1 MWTGRECGTSA
12 SNAPIDT
19 TICVPSASARS
30 TTNRQ
35 NVRQRMDGSLPD
47 RRMRSRGARG
57 TRAAKISSS
66 GQSISRVRPST
77 IRTFGRVAW
86 KSKNSSGS
94 MRAKRSAFSAD
105 PTNCRAADAASP
117 ASFQPLNAHTSAG
130 ARSPSGRVSHSRGG
144 IRSNVEDDPVRPSIA
159 TLQPG
164 HAVEGVFACSRK
176 DRLVARTGSP
186 YLAVE
191 LRDRTGTI
199 AARAFRDADVLA
211 GRFDRGDLVSV
222 RGRVERFRDEL
233 QIELQ
238 DIARAPA
245 SEEADPPRSCPSP
258 TATSTS
264 STASSS
270 TSPARSTTRSTRR
283 CSRGCSATPRCAP
296 SGAARRARA
305 TATTPTS
312 AACSSTPSPWRS
324 SPRRRACCTCGSTA
338 TCSSAPRWS
347 TTWARPASSP
357 TARRSARRTR
367 GGCSGHVELGLEL
380 LRERAAA
387 SPSSTASASWRSR
400 TAS

>member
-1 MWTGRECGTSA
+1 LPLVTLRRSVSDASVDRPVTLTGRECGTSA
-12 SNAPIDT
+12 SRAPSVT
-19 TICVPSASARS
+19 TIWVPSTSARS
-30 TTNRQ
+30 TTSWQ

-245 SEEADPPRSCPSP
+245 SEEADP
-258 TATSTS
+258 S
-264 STASSS
+264 SFLPVAYRDMEELDGFLEHL
-270 TSPARSTTRSTRR
+270 AREVHG
-283 CSRGCSATPRCAP
+283 RGY
-296 SGAARRARA
+296 AALLEGLLGDERLRAEWRRAPCTRDG
-305 TATTPTS
+305 TTPTS
-312 AACSSTPSPWRS
+312 VDSSSTRWPSRS
-324 SPRRRACCTCGSTA
+324 LPSRRARCTCGSTA
-338 TCSSAPRWS
+338 TC
-347 TTWARPASSP
+347 
-357 TARRSARRTR
+357 
-367 GGCSGHVELGLEL
+367 
-380 LRERAAA
+380 
-387 SPSSTASASWRSR
+387 
-400 TAS
+400 